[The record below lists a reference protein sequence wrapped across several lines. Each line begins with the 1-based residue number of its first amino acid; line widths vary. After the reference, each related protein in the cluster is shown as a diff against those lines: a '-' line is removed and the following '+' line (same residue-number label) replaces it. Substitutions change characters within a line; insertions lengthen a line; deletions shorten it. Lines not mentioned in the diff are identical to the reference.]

1 MIVLLNDRW
10 SYFGA
15 VAQIAPDGPKCPMIG
30 HPVFQ
35 CRFCRVLQ
43 KSVRIAVIEPAIQH
57 ISVFCVRNFTGGIDH
72 IAPPVLRRSGQRK
85 CPENVPLSIDAL
97 ISVGGGILLQRMVG
111 RPEDLPDRTE
121 PGRRPLR
128 RRSTAHPTGIPARAV
143 WRLSHGR
150 AGPCSRE
157 SGGRSSSR
165 QVLPSASPLPRLC
178 TAGWSRCFG
187 RSLPSGRTPER

>member
-1 MIVLLNDRW
+1 MIVLLDDRW
-10 SYFGA
+10 SYFGT

-43 KSVRIAVIEPAIQH
+43 KSVRIAVMEPAIQH
-57 ISVFCVRNFTGGIDH
+57 ISVFCVRNFIGGIDR

-85 CPENVPLSIDAL
+85 CPAVHRCPDI
-97 ISVGGGILLQRMVG
+97 RRG
-111 RPEDLPDRTE
+111 RYPPPESGRAPGRSPRPDRTE

-157 SGGRSSSR
+157 SGGRSSSW
-165 QVLPSASPLPRLC
+165 QALPSASPLPRLC

-187 RSLPSGRTPER
+187 RSLPPSRTPER

>member
-1 MIVLLNDRW
+1 MIVLLDDRW

-43 KSVRIAVIEPAIQH
+43 KSVRIAVMEPAIQH
-57 ISVFCVRNFTGGIDH
+57 ISVFCVRNFIGGIDR

-97 ISVGGGILLQRMVG
+97 ISVGGGILLQRVAG
-111 RPEDLPDRTE
+111 RPEGLPDRTE

-165 QVLPSASPLPRLC
+165 QALPSALPLPRLC
-178 TAGWSRCFG
+178 TAGWSHCFG
-187 RSLPSGRTPER
+187 RSLPPGRTPER

>member
-1 MIVLLNDRW
+1 MIVLLDDRW
-10 SYFGA
+10 SYFGT

-43 KSVRIAVIEPAIQH
+43 KSVRIAVMEPAIQH
-57 ISVFCVRNFTGGIDH
+57 ISVFCVRNFIGGIDR

-85 CPENVPLSIDAL
+85 CPAVHRCPDIRRGRDPPPESGRVPRRSP
-97 ISVGGGILLQRMVG
+97 R
-111 RPEDLPDRTE
+111 PDRTE

-157 SGGRSSSR
+157 SGGRSSSW
-165 QVLPSASPLPRLC
+165 QALPSASPLPRLC

-187 RSLPSGRTPER
+187 RSLPPSRTPER